1 MLIGAIND
9 LYISKFYSG
18 MDQLT
23 KRMTKQLTSN
33 QNATSPSPPPYN
45 LAIDRGLKEDLKIK
59 QQE

>member
-1 MLIGAIND
+1 
-9 LYISKFYSG
+9 

-33 QNATSPSPPPYN
+33 QNATSPSPPPPYN